1 MTTQAT
7 ERMCIISGAGHVG
20 LPLALVLADKG
31 FPAEVLD
38 TNATQLKF
46 VMAGDVPFIKNG
58 AEELPERLPP
68 FGYTAATS
76 DSWGSL
82 LALIWSETG

>member
-1 MTTQAT
+1 
-7 ERMCIISGAGHVG
+7 MCIISGAGHVG
-20 LPLALVLADKG
+20 LPLALVLADRG

-68 FGYTAATS
+68 CGWISVTR

-82 LALIWSETG
+82 LALIWPAAG